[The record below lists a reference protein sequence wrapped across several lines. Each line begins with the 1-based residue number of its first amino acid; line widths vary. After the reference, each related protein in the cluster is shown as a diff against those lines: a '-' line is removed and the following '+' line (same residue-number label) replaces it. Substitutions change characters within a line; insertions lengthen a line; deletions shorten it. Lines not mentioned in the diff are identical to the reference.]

1 MRAIVSSG
9 TTRYSQT
16 QACLRLVA
24 CMGDFVQSLKQV
36 AKVKTGPRSALSI
49 MKYITK
55 KVYLMMQHC
64 VKCHMVKE

>member
-1 MRAIVSSG
+1 MRAIVSSE

-24 CMGDFVQSLKQV
+24 CVKSLKQV

-55 KVYLMMQHC
+55 KVYLMMQYC